1 MPKSD
6 DIPYPPSPADVPE
19 GYTDYSASHVKR
31 ERTLNACLLVF
42 LVMYAGLVFL
52 ALFSI
57 IVLILLLPQLHIFS
71 ILGILLLLP
80 VIIFLVKGL
89 FKRQEID
96 KEMHI
101 ELTEAENPKL
111 FKFIRQLCDEVGV
124 AEPRKVLVSPDVNAA
139 VIMRTTLL
147 NVFVPPKKD
156 LLIGLGLVNTLNL
169 SEFKAALAH
178 EFGHFA
184 QGGRSGGYFYAVA
197 RICDDMVYG
206 RDWFDRFVDG
216 LKSMRHAVAVFG
228 WVLWAG
234 VAGFRWSVEK
244 FFGLIAFQRFTVRQ
258 EQEFHADRVAASL
271 AGSNAIV
278 HTLYRLGTASEAF
291 GMAMNDLRKAADHKL
306 YSADI
311 YFHHH
316 GAMDILRRKKKDP
329 YLGKPPVLKV
339 PEEGRLIQ
347 VFDPDIDEDPRDEGD
362 YHPPNYERE
371 ENVKK
376 EFVAAPEDH
385 RPAWLIFDDPADVR
399 ERMTY
404 KLYRTGLKISKKVE
418 LEDPRNVQK
427 FIDDEHAETTYDDKY
442 EGAYDDRLI
451 DPGSIDELN
460 DIIRKQPWD
469 DKRLATVYDKMYSGL
484 KTKTEERKEVS
495 DELDKLMQESGGAS
509 NKRLR
514 RIIQEQEEKLEDLD
528 TWFFALDRRAYL
540 VLVQMAYRVNEAA
553 YYDLIGRYRFH
564 MALQGIYRKARHHS
578 RQADFFIGVIVN
590 AKEVDPDLFAEV
602 SHVLRDARKALKK
615 VLREADEINM
625 PAMKNFVEG
634 EKLGHF
640 LLNEEVVRELSS
652 NIIKGKWLD
661 KLMNQLGEVQAKAAR
676 LHFKSLGG
684 ILALQE
690 KIAAD
695 FLAKQKQ
702 TAP

>member
-1 MPKSD
+1 MVKSD
-6 DIPYPPSPADVPE
+6 DIPYPPSPADVPD
-19 GYTDYSASHVKR
+19 GYTDYSPSHVR
-31 ERTLNACLLVF
+31 RQRTLIACLVFF

-52 ALFSI
+52 ALFA
-57 IVLILLLPQLHIFS
+57 IVIFVMLLPRLHIFS
-71 ILGILLLLP
+71 IVGIVLMIP
-80 VIIFLVKGL
+80 VVVFLVKGL
-89 FKRQEID
+89 FKRQQID

-101 ELTEAENPKL
+101 ELTEDENPRL

-124 AEPRKVLVSPDVNAA
+124 AEPRKVLVCPDVNAA
-139 VIMRTTLL
+139 VIMQTSLV
-147 NVFVPPKKD
+147 NIFVPPKKD
-156 LLIGLGLVNTLNL
+156 LLIGLGLVNALNL

-197 RICDDMVYG
+197 RICDDIVYG
-206 RDWFDRFVDG
+206 RDWFDRTVDS
-216 LKSMRHAVAVFG
+216 LKSVHHAVAVVG
-228 WVLWAG
+228 WVLWSG
-234 VAGFRWSVEK
+234 VASFRWMVEK

-278 HTLYRLGTASEAF
+278 HTLYRLGAASEAF
-291 GMAMNDLRKAADHKL
+291 GMATTDLRKAADHKL
-306 YSADI
+306 YTADI

-329 YLGKPPVLKV
+329 YLGKPPTLNV

-347 VFDPDIDEDPRDEGD
+347 VFDPEIDEDPRDDGD

-376 EFVAAPEDH
+376 EFVAAAEDT
-385 RPAWLIFDDPADVR
+385 RPAWLIFDDPGDVR

-418 LEDPRNVQK
+418 LDDPRTVQK

-460 DIIRKQPWD
+460 DIIRKEPWD
-469 DKRLATVYDKMYSGL
+469 DKRLAAVFEKMYSGL
-484 KTKTEERKEVS
+484 KAKTEERKEVS
-495 DELDKLMQESGGAS
+495 DELDKLMKESGGAG

-514 RIIQEQEEKLEDLD
+514 RIIKDQEKTLEDLD
-528 TWFFALDRRAYL
+528 TWFFSLDRRAYL
-540 VLVQMAYRVNEAA
+540 VIVQMAYRVSEAA
-553 YYDLIGRYRFH
+553 YYDLVGRYRFH
-564 MALQGIYRKARHHS
+564 MALQGIYRTVRDHS

-590 AKEVDPDLFAEV
+590 AKEVPPDLFAEV

-615 VLREADEINM
+615 ILREADQINM

-634 EKLGHF
+634 EKLGDF
-640 LLNEEVVRELSS
+640 LLKQELVRELSS
-652 NIIKGKWLD
+652 NVIKGKWLD

-695 FLAKQKQ
+695 YLAKQPK
-702 TAP
+702 A